1 MGGLGWR
8 LEDLE
13 RRERERAIGRTRAF
27 WHSLSVEEWALM
39 CAASEAEEGSLEL
52 TPEERAALDR
62 VDAMNGVLRAAI
74 GWREGMS
81 AEEEEGRIDRLMA
94 WEDAFDGRD
103 HAVKRR
109 YEELVASRGCAV

>member
-1 MGGLGWR
+1 MGGLGRR

-39 CAASEAEEGSLEL
+39 CAASEAEEEGLEL

-62 VDAMNGVLRAAI
+62 GDQMGGVLRTAI
-74 GWREGMS
+74 GWHKGMT
-81 AEEEEGRIDRLMA
+81 AEEEGSRIDRLMA

-103 HAVKRR
+103 RAVKRR
-109 YEELVASRGCAV
+109 YEELTRLRRRAV